1 MTKGIALVTGA
12 SSGIGAVYADRLA
25 GRGHDLVLVARDTAR
40 LAALSGRIE
49 REFGLRAEVLRAD
62 LGSPGG
68 IAAVVQRLASDD
80 RITMLVNAAGLGP
93 RGSFLGSEPADLT
106 EMVDLNVS
114 ALHDLTV
121 AAAQSFSARKT
132 GAIINIAS
140 AVALMPE
147 RFNATY
153 VATKAFVLA
162 LTEALAADLAAC
174 GVTMQAVLPGFT
186 RTEIF
191 ERAGISSHA
200 IDPEM
205 MMEAD
210 EMVEAALAGFDQ
222 GETVTIPSLQD
233 PALWQALETSR
244 QAMAPHL
251 SRRSAAA
258 RFGVRP
264 SLRARKLNGEPK

>member
-1 MTKGIALVTGA
+1 MTKGLALVTGA

-25 GRGHDLVLVARDTAR
+25 GRGYDLVLVARDAAR
-40 LAALSGRIE
+40 LSAMSGRIE
-49 REFGLRAEVLRAD
+49 REFGVSATVLRAD
-62 LGSPGG
+62 LRSPEGY
-68 IAAVVQRLASDD
+68 AAVMNRLGGDD
-80 RITMLVNAAGLGP
+80 RLTMLVNAAGLGP
-93 RGSFLGSEPADLT
+93 RASFLGSEPADLS
-106 EMVDLNVS
+106 EMVDLNVC

-121 AAAQSFSARKT
+121 AAAQCFAAREA

-162 LTEALAADLAAC
+162 LTQALAADLAAC
-174 GVTMQAVLPGFT
+174 GVRMQVVLPGFT

-191 ERAGISSHA
+191 ERAGISTHA

-210 EMVEAALAGFDQ
+210 EMVDAALAGFDQ

-233 PALWQALETSR
+233 PALWQALEACR
-244 QAMAPHL
+244 KAMAPHL
-251 SRRSAAA
+251 SRKTAAA
-258 RFGVRP
+258 RFGVR
-264 SLRARKLNGEPK
+264 LR